1 MKAIIFSDPQRG
13 AGHAI
18 VRLEGCSAASSGAF
32 SLRRG
37 SDMKFLASGGWQES
51 EMLLTPDC
59 CEMRDGH
66 VCLSIGPSV
75 VDQLDPLA
83 AYLITVDGQ
92 RFGVEMSP
100 LEYSSLGGQAGAM
113 PVPPQAPSMP
123 VEPEPEPVAPEA
135 PLTEPEPAPPVQPE
149 APSDSAPEQLDM
161 GEATPVRRRPVWPLI
176 LGVLALLAVAGGAAW
191 YFLGQD
197 KAAETPPLPVQ
208 EAPVPASPEAP
219 AAEAPEA
226 STPPETPAVPD
237 DATKKPSA
245 DSADTAGTATPAPS
259 VEASPMQKARD
270 HLRGQADPATSV
282 ALARPLR
289 TPDVQP
295 QDADAA
301 FLLLEDAAQKGNAE
315 AMFLSGQFYDPA
327 CTLPRGSIVPDM
339 GMARTLYESARAAG
353 VTEAEAALGALRR
366 HAEAEA
372 AKGNA
377 DARALLRDWK

>member
-51 EMLLTPDC
+51 EMLLTPDR
-59 CEMRDGH
+59 CEVRDGH

-92 RFGVEMSP
+92 RFGVEMSS
-100 LEYSSLGGQAGAM
+100 LEYSSLGGQAGVM

-135 PLTEPEPAPPVQPE
+135 PQTEPDPAPPVQPE
-149 APSDSAPEQLDM
+149 APSDSGPEQLDM
-161 GEATPVRRRPVWPLI
+161 GEAMPVRRRPVWPLI
-176 LGVLALLAVAGGAAW
+176 LGVLALLAVTGGAAW
-191 YFLGQD
+191 YFLGQN
-197 KAAETPPLPVQ
+197 KVAETPPLPVQ
-208 EAPVPASPEAP
+208 EAPVPASPE
-219 AAEAPEA
+219 
-226 STPPETPAVPD
+226 TPAVPD
-237 DATKKPSA
+237 DATKKPSVDA
-245 DSADTAGTATPAPS
+245 ADTAGTATPAPS

-327 CTLPRGSIVPDM
+327 CTLPRGSIMPDM
-339 GMARTLYESARAAG
+339 GMARTLYESARSSG
-353 VTEAEAALGALRR
+353 VTEAEAALSALRR